1 MIGEICKHIM
11 LILVGITCILCIIE
25 IIKLMIEGPI
35 QKTLKNRIIWTIL
48 CVLYIAW
55 ALCGVGVIIF
65 TLKDR

>member
-1 MIGEICKHIM
+1 MIGEICKYIM

-35 QKTLKNRIIWTIL
+35 QKTLKNRIIWTIV

-55 ALCGVGVIIF
+55 GLCNVGAIIF
-65 TLKDR
+65 TLKG